1 MISLEFI
8 ILIIVMLGGLIILS
22 LSFNKKINGLGKNQ
36 GEEQSNLMIQEQLDK
51 IRENINHQQEQ
62 NLKIV
67 ENVTKKLGDLDAT
80 NKQVINFADQLQ
92 NLQDILKNP
101 KQRGVLGEFYL
112 ETVLKNVL
120 PPKVYQMQY
129 KLGRDKNNDQD
140 LIVDAVVFVKDKVL
154 PIDAKFSLENYNRL
168 IKEPDKDKKEK
179 LEKALKNDLKTRI
192 DETAKYIQPEK
203 NTFEFAFMFIPSE
216 AIYYDLL
223 VGEVGGVK
231 VSARNL
237 IEYAFRD
244 RKVIIVSPTTFLAY
258 LQMVLQGLRSFQI
271 EESVKEI
278 QKNVEKLSRDIIQYD
293 QFLKKLGEHLET
305 VINSYNRSAK
315 EFSKID
321 KDILKITKESRERVD
336 PLLLDKPKKE
346 E

>member
-1 MISLEFI
+1 MTSLQFI
-8 ILIIVMLGGLIILS
+8 ILIIVLVAGFAVLLLFLS
-22 LSFNKKINGLGKNQ
+22 QIKKKSSENKD
-36 GEEQSNLMIQEQLDK
+36 EQSNLMIQEQLDNV
-51 IRENINHQQEQ
+51 RSDLRSQQEQ

-67 ENVTKKLGDLDAT
+67 EDVTKKLGDLDAT

-129 KLGRDKNNDQD
+129 KIGRDKNNDQD
-140 LIVDAVVFVKDKVL
+140 LIVDAAIFVKDKIL

-168 IKEPDKDKKEK
+168 IKERDKDKKEK
-179 LEKALKNDLKTRI
+179 LEKALKADLKKRI

-203 NTFEFAFMFIPSE
+203 NTFDFAFMFIPSE

-223 VGEVGGVK
+223 VGEVGGVQ

-237 IEYAFRD
+237 IEYAFKD

-278 QKNVEKLSRDIIQYD
+278 QKNVEKLSRDIVQYD

-315 EFSKID
+315 EFGKID
-321 KDILKITKESRERVD
+321 KDILKITKEGRDKVE
-336 PLLLDKPKKE
+336 PLLLDKPQKE